1 MPSAQSDSCT
11 RVRSVL
17 REWDEPP
24 GAGAVDDT
32 DARGLCTSARPV
44 GDTLQVPLL
53 EAGDAPPGDSLPGDF
68 SGEGGS
74 SRPDCANL
82 ARLCTVP
89 SAEVCAF
96 EEASLAAFSA
106 AARCSRLC
114 RRLYLWR

>member
-24 GAGAVDDT
+24 GAGAVGDT
-32 DARGLCTSARPV
+32 DARGLCTSAHPA